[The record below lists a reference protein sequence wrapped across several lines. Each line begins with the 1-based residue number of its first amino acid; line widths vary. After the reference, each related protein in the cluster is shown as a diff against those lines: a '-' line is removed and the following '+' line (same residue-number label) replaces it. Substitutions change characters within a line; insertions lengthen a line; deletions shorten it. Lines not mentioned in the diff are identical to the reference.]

1 MSDFWSDLGAAV
13 KKAANDVSTEVSIAG
28 KEQKLKDQFQL
39 LGKLHFQAVRQGKP
53 LEGPEFSA
61 QVEKILQLQQQI
73 RDLRSASRVTTD
85 ADFEDLS

>member
-1 MSDFWSDLGAAV
+1 MGDFWSDFGAAV

-28 KEQKLKDQFQL
+28 KEQKLKEQFQL

-73 RDLRSASRVTTD
+73 RDLRSASRVPTD
-85 ADFEDLS
+85 ADFEDLT

>member
-28 KEQKLKDQFQL
+28 KEQKLKEHFQL
-39 LGKLHFQAVRQGKP
+39 LGKLYFQAARQGKP

-61 QVEKILQLQQQI
+61 QMEKIMNLQQQI
-73 RDLRSASRVTTD
+73 RDLRDASRVPTD
-85 ADFEDLS
+85 ADFEDLT

>member
-28 KEQKLKDQFQL
+28 KEQKLKEQFQL
-39 LGKLHFQAVRQGKP
+39 LGKLHFQTVRQGKP

-73 RDLRSASRVTTD
+73 RDLRSASRVPTD
-85 ADFEDLS
+85 ADFEDLT

>member
-28 KEQKLKDQFQL
+28 KEQKLKEQFQL
-39 LGKLHFQAVRQGKP
+39 LGKLHFQAVRHGKP

-73 RDLRSASRVTTD
+73 RDLRSASRVPTD
-85 ADFEDLS
+85 ADFEDLT

>member
-28 KEQKLKDQFQL
+28 KEQKLKEQFQL

-73 RDLRSASRVTTD
+73 RDLRSASRVPTD
-85 ADFEDLS
+85 ADFEDLT